1 MDLNDSDTR
10 EAFEETVNYVWG
22 FEIDEDKRADL
33 AEQNEENM
41 MCGEPG
47 IIDEIL
53 KKAACGDFGDESYY
67 IQINGGGVQDED
79 TNLSYLQDSCQTL
92 DNQTSCEEN
101 LLEEAIQ
108 NYNQAEKSGSRADK
122 EKAFSSLEKICAETA
137 DCPEALYLLGM
148 CYIKEWGCKKNLQR
162 SFELFTQA
170 AQMDH
175 PKAKWK
181 LGLYYEGKGNVVEK
195 DYSKAC
201 NFYTEAAEAGVVEA
215 QRLLGRLCLQMGDIE
230 KGRECLR
237 DAIAAG
243 DDKAKNLLAAYY
255 IQQVEIF
262 DKRIAVTPDID
273 AGNLRRANLE
283 YAIPYG
289 IYNSPDELMGNALV
303 LIGDDD
309 PTGGA
314 SGVLITTRGI
324 FSQEKSLFKKTQ
336 HSAKLTASTQIT
348 LPDDT
353 LYVDAEPFFRFKKA
367 STEDIRNLIAAL
379 KRYQKDL

>member
-1 MDLNDSDTR
+1 
-10 EAFEETVNYVWG
+10 
-22 FEIDEDKRADL
+22 
-33 AEQNEENM
+33 
-41 MCGEPG
+41 
-47 IIDEIL
+47 
-53 KKAACGDFGDESYY
+53 
-67 IQINGGGVQDED
+67 
-79 TNLSYLQDSCQTL
+79 
-92 DNQTSCEEN
+92 
-101 LLEEAIQ
+101 
-108 NYNQAEKSGSRADK
+108 
-122 EKAFSSLEKICAETA
+122 
-137 DCPEALYLLGM
+137 
-148 CYIKEWGCKKNLQR
+148 
-162 SFELFTQA
+162 
-170 AQMDH
+170 
-175 PKAKWK
+175 
-181 LGLYYEGKGNVVEK
+181 
-195 DYSKAC
+195 
-201 NFYTEAAEAGVVEA
+201 
-215 QRLLGRLCLQMGDIE
+215 MGDIE